1 MVSSLCSHSLLHPA
15 GAGCT
20 VYDVVINT
28 AFYSTVRERP
38 VLQNLLLT
46 MVLEALEGK
55 YGILLTRGGWVRP
68 MCWEWLGDGVG
79 MYRVGGSVGRV
90 NGDNCQF
97 VIHAVVIAEFSHLSK
112 AASPY

>member
-1 MVSSLCSHSLLHPA
+1 MASNLCSHSLHSA

-55 YGILLTRGGWVRP
+55 YGILLTRGGWVPP
-68 MCWEWLGDGVG
+68 MWWAWLGDV
-79 MYRVGGSVGRV
+79 VVCIEWVAVEGG
-90 NGDNCQF
+90 
-97 VIHAVVIAEFSHLSK
+97 
-112 AASPY
+112 